1 MPPTWTVPLPLPAQ
15 RSVEQLFIASVIE
28 PLRRGDEPAL
38 RAELEARW
46 PADQLV
52 AFLQGMEDD
61 AAKVAAACLGV
72 VGTMRQVPALAAAL
86 RHDDTVVVTMAEHS
100 LWKVWCHAGPHEA
113 VRDLHQAKQ
122 WIAARRYDEAV
133 ALLND
138 VALRAPEFAEAY
150 NQRAIA
156 SYATGRFEAALGDC
170 RRTLALNRFHF
181 GALAGLGHGY
191 AQLGQYER
199 ALAAYHAALR
209 IHPRMEGIRQSIRRV
224 RIVANATGAP
234 LNSRALG

>member
-1 MPPTWTVPLPLPAQ
+1 MPPTWTAPLPLPAQ
-15 RSVEQLFIASVIE
+15 RSAEQLFIASVIE
-28 PLRRGDEPAL
+28 HLRRGDEQTL

-52 AFLQGMEDD
+52 AFLQGTVDD
-61 AAKVAAACLGV
+61 AVKVAAACLGV

-86 RHDDTVVVTMAEHS
+86 HHDDSVVVTMAEHS
-100 LWKVWCHAGPHEA
+100 LRKVWCHAGPHEA
-113 VRDLHQAKQ
+113 VGDLHQAKK
-122 WIAARRYDEAV
+122 WIAAGRYDEAV

-138 VALRAPEFAEAY
+138 LALRAPEFAEAC

-156 SYATGRFEAALGDC
+156 FYATGRFEASLGDC

-181 GALAGLGHGY
+181 GALAGLGHCH
-191 AQLGQYER
+191 AQFGRYER

-224 RIVANATGAP
+224 RTVANATDAP
-234 LNSRALG
+234 LNSVALG